1 MEASPTVV
9 PKSAAICGNS
19 ESVTRTIAW
28 LAKPATASRMME
40 RVGTFWLAGE
50 EVTRDFV
57 AASVRVWALT
67 GRSAAG
73 FLPRN
78 RRTGT

>member
-1 MEASPTVV
+1 
-9 PKSAAICGNS
+9 
-19 ESVTRTIAW
+19 
-28 LAKPATASRMME
+28 MME

-78 RRTGT
+78 RRTET

>member
-1 MEASPTVV
+1 MPAIAQQVPTILAFGLRFHQR
-9 PKSAAICGNS
+9 SAQVS
-19 ESVTRTIAW
+19 M
-28 LAKPATASRMME
+28 PATESRMME
-40 RVGTFWLAGE
+40 RVGTLGLAGE
-50 EVTRDFV
+50 EITRDFV

-78 RRTGT
+78 RRTET